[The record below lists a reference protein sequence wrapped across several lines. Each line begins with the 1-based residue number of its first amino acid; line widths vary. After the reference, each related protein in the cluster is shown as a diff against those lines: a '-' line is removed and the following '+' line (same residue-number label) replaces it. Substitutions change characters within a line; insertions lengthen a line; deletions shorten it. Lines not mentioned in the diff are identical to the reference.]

1 LIRAWLFWVGT
12 KRLGSE
18 GYLSMH
24 VLDRILLVLELFYPS
39 AVPEVARMQLGS
51 PPMLIFKLR
60 HRLVANVEQLEHSR
74 YS

>member
-1 LIRAWLFWVGT
+1 
-12 KRLGSE
+12 
-18 GYLSMH
+18 MH